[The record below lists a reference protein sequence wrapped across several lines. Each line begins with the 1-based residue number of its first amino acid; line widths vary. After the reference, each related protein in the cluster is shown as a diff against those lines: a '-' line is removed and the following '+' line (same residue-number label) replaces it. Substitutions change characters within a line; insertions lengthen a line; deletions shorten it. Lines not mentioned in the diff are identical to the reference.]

1 MRKGVIKFVFSW
13 IKYLQYEYNKI
24 DTIRLT
30 KITYNLSSIYKMEHT
45 SQYNQEFYIMI
56 KQILYTRIFLEYRFT
71 KNPQFDNP
79 ILWNKIFAKYNK
91 YIHYFILLRNKMEL
105 QQIKANTIRGHFPSQ
120 TIFEEENPM
129 LFSYKSNQ
137 YSIYETETFQE
148 YVDKLVKPMSTQ
160 EYGTFIQNMLN
171 AKFKESVIKRHERA
185 QYEIAIKHNIIYI
198 MQLQINPK
206 KYSYTRKQQRYLRQE
221 MHQELN
227 LAPYFKY
234 LSKEETDKYKCNQS
248 CQTEF
253 DLVDYAKFQ
262 YYEEFAIQLIK
273 SHI

>member
-1 MRKGVIKFVFSW
+1 
-13 IKYLQYEYNKI
+13 
-24 DTIRLT
+24 
-30 KITYNLSSIYKMEHT
+30 MEHT
-45 SQYNQEFYIMI
+45 SDQYSEEFYNMI
-56 KQILYTRIFLEYRFT
+56 KQFLYTRIFLEYRFT

-79 ILWNKIFAKYNK
+79 EMWNILFSKYNK
-91 YIHYFILLRNKMEL
+91 YIQYYILLRNKMEL
-105 QQIKANTIRGHFPSQ
+105 QQIKADTIRGHFPSQ
-120 TIFEEENPM
+120 TVFEEENPL

-171 AKFKESVIKRHERA
+171 TKFKQSVIKRHERA

-198 MQLQINPK
+198 MHLQINPK
-206 KYSYTRKQQRYLRQE
+206 KYSHTRKQKRYLGLE
-221 MHQELN
+221 MHQEVN

-234 LSKEETDKYKCNQS
+234 LSNREKEQNDSKNHRSRRS
-248 CQTEF
+248 CQETEF
-253 DLVDYAKFQ
+253 DLIDYAKIQ
-262 YYEEFAIQLIK
+262 YYEEYAIQLIK

>member
-1 MRKGVIKFVFSW
+1 
-13 IKYLQYEYNKI
+13 
-24 DTIRLT
+24 
-30 KITYNLSSIYKMEHT
+30 MEHT
-45 SQYNQEFYIMI
+45 DQYSQEFYIMI
-56 KQILYTRIFLEYRFT
+56 KQFLYTRIFLEYRFT

-79 ILWNKIFAKYNK
+79 IMWNKIFAKYNK

-105 QQIKANTIRGHFPSQ
+105 QQIKADTIRGHFPSQ
-120 TIFEEENPM
+120 TEFEDENPM

-148 YVDKLVKPMSTQ
+148 YVDKLVKTMSTQ
-160 EYGTFIQNMLN
+160 EYGAFIQNMLN

-206 KYSYTRKQQRYLRQE
+206 KYSYTRKQRRYLRQE
-221 MHQELN
+221 MHPEVD
-227 LAPYFKY
+227 LAPYFMY
-234 LSKEETDKYKCNQS
+234 LSNNADREDRAKITKITKIADREDL
-248 CQTEF
+248 TEF
-253 DLVDYAKFQ
+253 ELVDYAKFQ